1 MINFLVKQFYHK
13 QQNVGSISGIY
24 RNDSIE
30 KLDFSYSFCV
40 FENASCFFEKVR
52 VVTKSE
58 RK

>member
-1 MINFLVKQFYHK
+1 MINFLVKHFYHK
-13 QQNVGSISGIY
+13 QQNVGSISGKY
-24 RNDSIE
+24 RNSIE